1 MNRSTE
7 SLEEESN
14 IMVAVRVRP
23 LLEKEKKMGEMPV
36 VRVEDNLIVS
46 SGLAKPSGDL
56 RPKRFRN

>member
-23 LLEKEKKMGEMPV
+23 MLEKEKKMGEMPV
-36 VRVEDNLIVS
+36 VRVEDNLIVNF
-46 SGLAKPSGDL
+46 LRTNPSGDL